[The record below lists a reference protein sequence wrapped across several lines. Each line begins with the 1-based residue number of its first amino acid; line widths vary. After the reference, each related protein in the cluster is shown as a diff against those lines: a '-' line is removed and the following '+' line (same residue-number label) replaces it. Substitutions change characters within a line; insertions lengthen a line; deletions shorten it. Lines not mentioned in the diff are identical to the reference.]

1 MKPYE
6 RLAEAAAPDG
16 TVLTLYRHD
25 GAYLLRIDGIE
36 LMSTRRSQSEVQLAE
51 LACRGLADQP
61 GVRVLV
67 GGLGFGFTMRAALER
82 LGPDAQVM
90 VAEIVPEVIAWNR
103 NPEYA
108 LAGAAMDGLAER
120 VASVVHVDLSG
131 VFGGEDHVVIACD
144 PTPVRYQYLMR
155 RKIHTAH
162 EAYLEHYVNNHAKFG
177 LRTPGIEGYVQFHID
192 ADSSR
197 ALATIAGLGL
207 WSADSVSELHVAS
220 VDTMLEGFA
229 SSPTLGD
236 EAGIDED
243 RFVDRANSVMFTS
256 DVVHRSS
263 T

>member
-1 MKPYE
+1 MKLLLLFAARGGARDELTE
-6 RLAEAAAPDG
+6 RITAEAVRLLEHGATSVCAMRQTPNDPFGAAVPGMRSFD
-16 TVLTLYRHD
+16 
-25 GAYLLRIDGIE
+25 ASIDARFDTIE
-36 LMSTRRSQSEVQLAE
+36 V
-51 LACRGLADQP
+51 
-61 GVRVLV
+61 
-67 GGLGFGFTMRAALER
+67 
-82 LGPDAQVM
+82 
-90 VAEIVPEVIAWNR
+90 
-103 NPEYA
+103 
-108 LAGAAMDGLAER
+108 AGAAMDGLAER

>member
-51 LACRGLADQP
+51 LACRGLANQP

-103 NPEYA
+103 NKEYT
-108 LAGAAMDGLAER
+108 LAGAAMDDPR
-120 VASVVHVDLSG
+120 VDIRQGDVLPLLRAHPG
-131 VFGGEDHVVIACD
+131 VFDAIMLDVDNGAESLTTTGNAKLYIDSGIQSAIAALRPGGRVI
-144 PTPVRYQYLMR
+144 Y
-155 RKIHTAH
+155 
-162 EAYLEHYVNNHAKFG
+162 
-177 LRTPGIEGYVQFHID
+177 
-192 ADSSR
+192 
-197 ALATIAGLGL
+197 
-207 WSADSVSELHVAS
+207 WSADADPAFAKALRRNGLTVTTEQSRAHGKKGAAHELIVG
-220 VDTMLEGFA
+220 EK
-229 SSPTLGD
+229 
-236 EAGIDED
+236 
-243 RFVDRANSVMFTS
+243 RR
-256 DVVHRSS
+256 
-263 T
+263 

>member
-25 GAYLLRIDGIE
+25 GAYLLRIDGTE

-108 LAGAAMDGLAER
+108 LAGAAMDDPR
-120 VASVVHVDLSG
+120 VDVREGDVLPLPRAHRG
-131 VFGGEDHVVIACD
+131 VFDAIMLDVDNGAESLTTSGNARLYIDTGIQAAIAALRPGGRVI
-144 PTPVRYQYLMR
+144 Y
-155 RKIHTAH
+155 
-162 EAYLEHYVNNHAKFG
+162 
-177 LRTPGIEGYVQFHID
+177 
-192 ADSSR
+192 
-197 ALATIAGLGL
+197 
-207 WSADSVSELHVAS
+207 WSADA
-220 VDTMLEGFA
+220 DPAFA
-229 SSPTLGD
+229 KALRRNGLTVTTEQSRAHGKHGAAHALI
-236 EAGIDED
+236 AGEK
-243 RFVDRANSVMFTS
+243 RR
-256 DVVHRSS
+256 
-263 T
+263 

>member
-1 MKPYE
+1 VKPYE

-108 LAGAAMDGLAER
+108 LSGAAMDDPR
-120 VASVVHVDLSG
+120 VHIHQGDVLPLLRAHPG
-131 VFGGEDHVVIACD
+131 VFDAIMLDVDNGAESLTTKGNAKLYNDNGIQVAMAALRPGGRVL
-144 PTPVRYQYLMR
+144 Y
-155 RKIHTAH
+155 
-162 EAYLEHYVNNHAKFG
+162 
-177 LRTPGIEGYVQFHID
+177 
-192 ADSSR
+192 
-197 ALATIAGLGL
+197 
-207 WSADSVSELHVAS
+207 WSADADPAFAKALRRNGLTVTTEQSRAHGTKGAAHELIVG
-220 VDTMLEGFA
+220 EK
-229 SSPTLGD
+229 
-236 EAGIDED
+236 
-243 RFVDRANSVMFTS
+243 RR
-256 DVVHRSS
+256 
-263 T
+263 

>member
-108 LAGAAMDGLAER
+108 LSGAAMSDPR
-120 VASVVHVDLSG
+120 VHLHQGDVLPLLRAHPG
-131 VFGGEDHVVIACD
+131 VFDAIMLDVDNGAESLTTKGNAKLYIDSGIQSAIAALRPGGRVI
-144 PTPVRYQYLMR
+144 Y
-155 RKIHTAH
+155 
-162 EAYLEHYVNNHAKFG
+162 
-177 LRTPGIEGYVQFHID
+177 
-192 ADSSR
+192 
-197 ALATIAGLGL
+197 
-207 WSADSVSELHVAS
+207 WSADADPAFAKALRRNGLTVIAEQSRAHGTKGAAHELIVG
-220 VDTMLEGFA
+220 EK
-229 SSPTLGD
+229 
-236 EAGIDED
+236 
-243 RFVDRANSVMFTS
+243 RR
-256 DVVHRSS
+256 
-263 T
+263 

>member
-51 LACRGLADQP
+51 LACHGLADQP

-67 GGLGFGFTMRAALER
+67 GGLGVGFTMRAALER

-108 LAGAAMDGLAER
+108 LAGAAMDDPR
-120 VASVVHVDLSG
+120 VDIREGDVLPLLRTHRG
-131 VFGGEDHVVIACD
+131 VFDAIMLDVDNGAESLTTSGNAKLYVDTGIQAAIAALRPGGRVI
-144 PTPVRYQYLMR
+144 Y
-155 RKIHTAH
+155 
-162 EAYLEHYVNNHAKFG
+162 
-177 LRTPGIEGYVQFHID
+177 
-192 ADSSR
+192 
-197 ALATIAGLGL
+197 
-207 WSADSVSELHVAS
+207 WSADA
-220 VDTMLEGFA
+220 DPAFA
-229 SSPTLGD
+229 KALRRNGLTVTTAQSHAHGKHGAAHALI
-236 EAGIDED
+236 AGEK
-243 RFVDRANSVMFTS
+243 RR
-256 DVVHRSS
+256 
-263 T
+263 